1 MYYVQHSKGRA
12 SREARRGGRRE
23 RVAEEEGDQVGRKD
37 GGRNKTHAGVVRLNE
52 SEFGN
57 RFRLRPDFFIIY
69 GALETHVK
77 WNMREGSIY
86 YGKYIRLDLRLMP
99 LNFG

>member
-1 MYYVQHSKGRA
+1 MGVETKH
-12 SREARRGGRRE
+12 
-23 RVAEEEGDQVGRKD
+23 
-37 GGRNKTHAGVVRLNE
+37 TGVVRLNE

-77 WNMREGSIY
+77 WNMREREY